1 MKKIVLIALISLLS
15 FPIFAQ
21 DGKFG
26 ADSANCVRNLSLYRD
41 YFKENMFDKAYEF
54 WQIAYSTCPAS
65 SERMYL
71 DGITMMD
78 DKIKNATS
86 DEVRAIY
93 IDSLFLIYDQRI
105 ENFGKEGYVLG
116 RKGADMLRLAQ
127 KDYESAYH
135 VLEKSI
141 QLEGLKSQ
149 SGALVSYMNAAVIME
164 KNKKFDADSV
174 VEVFSTVSEILDYN
188 ITHEENAQSKNYFER
203 AQEVVEIIAG
213 PYLSC
218 EILVKM
224 AEDNYEVNK
233 DNIDWLNRTSKL
245 LDSKN
250 CTDEEVFFKIAQGM
264 HEKDP
269 SANSAY
275 NMGVMNLK
283 KNSNAKAVEY
293 FKEAIDLTENE
304 AANYRNYIILA
315 QAYSNMASYT
325 QGKTAALKAASIRP
339 NEGRPYILIGNMIAS
354 SENVCKAESACYSK
368 AVYWLAEDYF
378 MKAKS
383 IDPSVAEAANSR
395 IATYKKYFPEKG
407 DCFFE
412 GIKEGDSIKI
422 ECWINESTKARF

>member
-164 KNKKFDADSV
+164 KNKKF
-174 VEVFSTVSEILDYN
+174 
-188 ITHEENAQSKNYFER
+188 
-203 AQEVVEIIAG
+203 
-213 PYLSC
+213 
-218 EILVKM
+218 
-224 AEDNYEVNK
+224 
-233 DNIDWLNRTSKL
+233 
-245 LDSKN
+245 
-250 CTDEEVFFKIAQGM
+250 
-264 HEKDP
+264 
-269 SANSAY
+269 
-275 NMGVMNLK
+275 
-283 KNSNAKAVEY
+283 
-293 FKEAIDLTENE
+293 
-304 AANYRNYIILA
+304 
-315 QAYSNMASYT
+315 
-325 QGKTAALKAASIRP
+325 
-339 NEGRPYILIGNMIAS
+339 
-354 SENVCKAESACYSK
+354 
-368 AVYWLAEDYF
+368 
-378 MKAKS
+378 
-383 IDPSVAEAANSR
+383 
-395 IATYKKYFPEKG
+395 
-407 DCFFE
+407 
-412 GIKEGDSIKI
+412 
-422 ECWINESTKARF
+422 